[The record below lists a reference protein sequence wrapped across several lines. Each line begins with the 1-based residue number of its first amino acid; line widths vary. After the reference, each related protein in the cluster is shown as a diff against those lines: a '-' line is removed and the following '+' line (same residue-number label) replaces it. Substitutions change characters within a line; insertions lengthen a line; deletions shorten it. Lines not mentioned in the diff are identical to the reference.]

1 MVAVDPV
8 IVATVAEAETV
19 EVLIDVVVAAEDPT
33 PQSTRK
39 SAVRSFSSFL
49 SGELV
54 FALSIFSGA
63 SEEDPMIAFK
73 PLPHPLLER
82 ISLSLFLLAN
92 VVILVSSGK
101 QLKAFCLLR
110 WSAFK

>member
-1 MVAVDPV
+1 MDPV
-8 IVATVAEAETV
+8 IVATAVAAGTV

-33 PQSTRK
+33 PQSTRR

-82 ISLSLFLLAN
+82 MSLSLFLLAN
-92 VVILVSSGK
+92 VVILVLSGK
-101 QLKAFCLLR
+101 QSMAFCLLR
-110 WSAFK
+110 LSDFK